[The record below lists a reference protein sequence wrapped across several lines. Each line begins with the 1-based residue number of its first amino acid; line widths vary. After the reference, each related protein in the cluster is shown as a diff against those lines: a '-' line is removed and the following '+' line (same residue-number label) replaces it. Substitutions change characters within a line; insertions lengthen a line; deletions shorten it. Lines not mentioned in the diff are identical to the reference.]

1 MSRLKNYFI
10 THSDKSNQM
19 NCSTFLKCIC
29 QNPKLNKVDIHLE
42 LNGLFYQIQSLLVNQ
57 GVYIPASLTIDF
69 HGFIL
74 CLQQIARIFHFN
86 LRILIKDFIN
96 KNHK

>member
-1 MSRLKNYFI
+1 MS
-10 THSDKSNQM
+10 
-19 NCSTFLKCIC
+19 CSTFLKCIC
-29 QNPKLNKVDIHLE
+29 QNPKLNKVDIRLE
-42 LNGLFYQIQSLLVNQ
+42 LNGIFYQIQSLLINQ